1 MIEYKG
7 IKIEKT
13 NMPAT
18 KFSISEHY
26 IITLFPVG
34 SSFGFK
40 GKRYTVDK
48 SGKPTCSKGEPK
60 TDIYIRAY
68 NENGE
73 KAEFKITYK
82 QENADFLE
90 NKTNAERAE
99 QIFGENWSDIIS
111 NATKEIE
118 DSFYHRPTI
127 YKKASG
133 RTEEGCIT
141 LGWKYELLNKKS
153 GDLSAEVLLTDEQ
166 TIDVYAGTHL
176 DAEKRHSKI
185 GNEVIYDSGV
195 ANYLLFKNPEELKT
209 AQDVIDNIISI
220 EEYVKKEQ
228 PKIYFA
234 CKALNYRTKRVD
246 ENGNLDPKYDGNR
259 PLSVYIE
266 WSKKDDVL
274 HADFVFD
281 RPLEN
286 GGDYAF
292 DQLWKAL
299 YEMGI
304 TTTDDID
311 EDNVD
316 ESVNIY
322 D

>member
-1 MIEYKG
+1 MVV
-7 IKIEKT
+7 
-13 NMPAT
+13 T
-18 KFSISEHY
+18 KFSVSEHFVLS
-26 IITLFPVG
+26 LFPKG
-34 SSFGFK
+34 SSFSYK
-40 GKRYTVDK
+40 GHNYRVDL
-48 SGKPTCSKGEPK
+48 SGKPTCEKGEPK
-60 TDIYIRAY
+60 TDIYIRTFDEF
-68 NENGE
+68 NT
-73 KAEFKITYK
+73 KKEFKISYK
-82 QENADFLE
+82 QDNADFLE

-99 QIFGENWSDIIS
+99 QIFGKNWSDIIS
-111 NATKEIE
+111 QATKEIE
-118 DSFYHRPTI
+118 DSFYHRPTVF
-127 YKKASG
+127 KKALG
-133 RTEEGCIT
+133 KTEEGCIT

-166 TIDVYAGTHL
+166 IIDVYAGTHL
-176 DAEKRHSKI
+176 DASKRHAYVA
-185 GNEVIYDSGV
+185 NEIIYDSGV
-195 ANYLLFKNPEELKT
+195 ANYLLFKNVDEIKT
-209 AQDVIDNIISI
+209 AQDVIDNIVSI

-266 WSKKDDVL
+266 WSRKNDVL

-281 RPLEN
+281 KPLEN

-292 DQLWKAL
+292 DQLWKTL

-311 EDNVD
+311 DSNVD
-316 ESVNIY
+316 ESVNILK
-322 D
+322 

>member
-1 MIEYKG
+1 
-7 IKIEKT
+7 
-13 NMPAT
+13 MPAT

-26 IITLFPVG
+26 IIALFPVG
-34 SSFGFK
+34 SSFSFE
-40 GKRYTVDK
+40 GKKYKVEK
-48 SGKPTCSKGEPK
+48 AGKPTCEKGEPK
-60 TDIYIRAY
+60 TDIYIRAFD
-68 NENGE
+68 ENAT
-73 KAEFKITYK
+73 KKEFKISYK

-90 NKTNAERAE
+90 NKTNAERAA
-99 QIFGENWSDIIS
+99 QIFGENWSEIIS
-111 NATKEIE
+111 NATREIE
-118 DSFYHRPTI
+118 DKFFHRPTVF
-127 YKKASG
+127 KKASG
-133 RTEEGCIT
+133 KTEEGCIT

-176 DAEKRHSKI
+176 GIEKRHSKI
-185 GNEVIYDSGV
+185 GNEIIYDSGV
-195 ANYLLFKNPEELKT
+195 ANYLLFKNPESLKT

-234 CKALNYRTKRVD
+234 CKALNLRTKRVD
-246 ENGNLDPKYDGNR
+246 EEGKLDPKYDGNR

-281 RPLEN
+281 RPLQN

-292 DQLWKAL
+292 DMLRKTL
-299 YEMGI
+299 IELGVM
-304 TTTDDID
+304 TTDDID
-311 EDNVD
+311 ESNVD
-316 ESVNIY
+316 DSVNIF